1 MVTSQ
6 SQELGDEQRVAGDM
20 NCDESHERFH
30 EVHQVRELCAD
41 RYTLGPFGEEE
52 DKVPDT
58 CNRRGRGPESQVG
71 LASRGGLKPCSAV
84 ASLWLHE
91 PGRSFLSD
99 ESRLIQGRDGVLHDT
114 DYEVGKL
121 RVGIHHPGVHC
132 NQRESGSD
140 GTNRKE
146 GRYNPDFLV
155 AFFLDLR
162 RF

>member
-30 EVHQVRELCAD
+30 EVHQVRELRAY

-52 DKVPDT
+52 DKVPGT
-58 CNRRGRGPESQVG
+58 CNWRGRGPKRQVG
-71 LASRGGLKPCSAV
+71 LASRGGLKSCSTV

-91 PGRSFLSD
+91 PGRSFFSD
-99 ESRLIQGRDGVLHDT
+99 ESRLVQGCNRVLHDT

-140 GTNRKE
+140 GANRKE
-146 GRYNPDFLV
+146 SRYNPNFLI
-155 AFFLDLR
+155 AFFLDLG